1 MMDYELAEKLTIELC
16 IKYEG
21 IYLKPYLCSAG
32 VPTVGVGATF
42 YEDGTKVKLT
52 DPPIT
57 KDRAISLLRKMIKD
71 VFMPGV
77 VFLCPSID
85 TPERLAA
92 ITDFAFN
99 LGLNA
104 LKNSTL
110 RKKINAGDWPSA
122 KKEILKWN
130 KANGKELEGLKKRRL
145 AESLMM

>member
-1 MMDYELAEKLTIELC
+1 MDTHKAIETARNLC

-42 YEDGTKVKLT
+42 YENGVRVQLS

-57 KDRAISLLRKMIKD
+57 KDRALDLLDWMLETVYFPSVIK
-71 VFMPGV
+71 
-77 VFLCPSID
+77 LCSNID
-85 TPERLAA
+85 DGEKTGA

-99 LGLNA
+99 LGIKA

-110 RKKINAGDWPSA
+110 RKKILANDWEGA

-130 KANGKELEGLKKRRL
+130 KGGGKVLSGLTKRRI
-145 AESLMM
+145 AESRLL

>member
-1 MMDYELAEKLTIELC
+1 MDYELAEKLTIELC
-16 IKYEG
+16 KKYEG
-21 IYLKPYLCSAG
+21 VYLRPYLCPAG
-32 VPTVGVGATF
+32 VPTIGVGATF

-57 KDRAISLLRKMIKD
+57 KDRAISLLRKTIKE

-85 TPERLAA
+85 TPYRLAA

-110 RKKINAGDWPSA
+110 RKKINAGDWSSA

>member
-1 MMDYELAEKLTIELC
+1 MDTHKAIETARNLC

-42 YEDGTKVKLT
+42 YKNGVRVQLT

-57 KDRAISLLRKMIKD
+57 KDSALELLDWMLERVYFPAVIKLCTNIDDGRRA
-71 VFMPGV
+71 G
-77 VFLCPSID
+77 
-85 TPERLAA
+85 A

-99 LGLNA
+99 LGVNA

-110 RKKINAGDWPSA
+110 RKKINAGDFAGA
-122 KKEILKWN
+122 KRELLKWN
-130 KANGKELEGLKKRRL
+130 KAGGKVLKGLVKRRE
-145 AESLMM
+145 AEALFM

>member
-1 MMDYELAEKLTIELC
+1 MDYELAEKLTIQLC
-16 IKYEG
+16 TKYEG
-21 IYLKPYLCSAG
+21 VYLRPYLCPAG
-32 VPTVGVGATF
+32 IPTIGVGATF

-52 DPPIT
+52 DQSIT

-71 VFMPGV
+71 VFMPAV

-85 TPERLAA
+85 TPQRLAA

-99 LGLNA
+99 LGINA

-110 RKKINAGDWPSA
+110 RKRINAGDWESA
-122 KKEILKWN
+122 KKEILRWN

>member
-1 MMDYELAEKLTIELC
+1 MDYELAEKLTIQLC

-21 IYLKPYLCSAG
+21 VYLRPYLCPAG
-32 VPTVGVGATF
+32 VPTIGCGATF
-42 YEDGTKVKLT
+42 YENGTRVKLT
-52 DPPIT
+52 DPQIT
-57 KDRAISLLRKMIKD
+57 KERAEQLLLKTIRD
-71 VFMPGV
+71 VFMPAV

-85 TPERLAA
+85 TPQRLAA

-110 RKKINAGDWPSA
+110 RKKINAGDWESA
-122 KKEILKWN
+122 KKGILKWN
-130 KANGKELEGLKKRRL
+130 KASGKELDGLKKRRL

>member
-1 MMDYELAEKLTIELC
+1 MDTHKAIETARNLC

-42 YEDGTKVKLT
+42 YKNGVRVQLT

-57 KDRAISLLRKMIKD
+57 KDSALELLDWMLERVYFPAVIKLCTNIDDGRRA
-71 VFMPGV
+71 G
-77 VFLCPSID
+77 
-85 TPERLAA
+85 A

-99 LGLNA
+99 LGIKA

-110 RKKINAGDWPSA
+110 RKKILANDWESA

-130 KANGKELEGLKKRRL
+130 KAGGKELEGLKKRRI

>member
-1 MMDYELAEKLTIELC
+1 MDYELAEKLTIQLC

-21 IYLKPYLCSAG
+21 VYLRPYLCPAG
-32 VPTVGVGATF
+32 IPTIGVGATF

-52 DPPIT
+52 DQPIT
-57 KDRAISLLRKMIKD
+57 MRRAESLLRKTIKEM
-71 VFMPGV
+71 FMPGV

-99 LGLNA
+99 LGLSA

-110 RKKINAGDWPSA
+110 RKKINSGDWSSA